1 MIHFLM
7 ILFIILE
14 YLGMIL
20 IEPEK
25 VSTPIVVVI
34 LLVHIAVFVWYT
46 NKYPNKD

>member
-14 YLGMIL
+14 YVGMMV

-25 VSTPIVVVI
+25 ISTPVVVII
-34 LLVHIAVFVWYT
+34 LLVHIMLFIWYSS
-46 NKYPNKD
+46 KYPNKE